1 MSGPIDWVKE
11 SRRIRAGVVKLP
23 TDWPFHAPA
32 TRELGVE
39 FRRIEAQRRS
49 LSLMQHE
56 LFQKAKEILKLH
68 E

>member
-1 MSGPIDWVKE
+1 MSGSIDWVKE
-11 SRRIRAGVVKLP
+11 SRRIRAGLVKLP

-32 TRELGVE
+32 TKELGVE

-49 LSLMQHE
+49 LSNTQHE
-56 LFQKAKEILKLH
+56 LFQKAREILKLN